1 MSRSEVGL
9 AHTIDEVAEGNE
21 VTEKRGQLEGNPQR
35 TAKDQTQRW
44 QPLLPH
50 LLRVNAVARRSG
62 QTRFTA
68 LLHHVDV
75 EAPKRAFKRQRRA
88 ASPGVDRVTVDEYEQ
103 HLEENLQRLHE
114 RVHSGQYWPK
124 PVLRAYIPKADG
136 GKRGLGLPALEDK
149 IVQSA
154 VAEVLNAIY
163 EADFYGFSYGFR
175 PGRSPHM
182 ALASLDKAL
191 MTQRVNWVLDLDLRT
206 FFDSLD
212 HEWMVRML
220 EHRIAD
226 RRIIRLIKRW
236 LKAGVLESG
245 EWTAVE
251 TGSPQGSGI
260 SPILANIFLHY
271 SLDAW
276 IHQWRTRHAR
286 GQIVVI
292 RYADDVIA
300 GAQYESDARKLLDA
314 LTERL
319 AKFGLA
325 LNEDKTRL
333 IEFGRFAAQRRAQAG
348 HGATRDV
355 QLPWVYPLLRDD
367 SKWKVH
373 GQAEDASDTDG
384 SQAKRATSR
393 VEKAVARESARATCL
408 AEPGPARALSV
419 LRRHLQRQSAEPVLP
434 AGQADVVQGPAA
446 AQPEI
451 RHELAAVRSFA
462 NGTSAPE
469 TDDPSSLAWS
479 GRMTA
484 GPSRGAGCPNG
495 ARPDLQG

>member
-9 AHTIDEVAEGNE
+9 AHSIDEVIEGNE
-21 VTEKRGQLEGNPQR
+21 VTEKRGQLEGTPQEA
-35 TAKDQTQRW
+35 AKGQTQRW

-50 LLRVNAVARRSG
+50 LLRVNAAARRSG

-75 EAPKRAFKRQRRA
+75 AALRRAFKRQRRA
-88 ASPGVDRVTVDEYEQ
+88 ASPGVDRVTVDEYER

-175 PGRSPHM
+175 PGRSPHK

-191 MTQRVNWVLDLDLRT
+191 MTQRVNWVLDFDIQT

-212 HEWMVRML
+212 HEWLVRML

-226 RRIIRLIKRW
+226 RRIIRLVRRW
-236 LKAGVLESG
+236 LRAGILESG
-245 EWTAVE
+245 EWRVVE

-260 SPILANIFLHY
+260 SPLLANVFLHY
-271 SLDAW
+271 SFDAW
-276 IHQWRTRHAR
+276 ISQWRRRHAR
-286 GQIVVI
+286 GQMVVI
-292 RYADDVIA
+292 RYADDAIA
-300 GAQYESDARKLLDA
+300 GAQYESDARKLLEA
-314 LTERL
+314 LRERL

-325 LNEDKTRL
+325 LNEHKTRL
-333 IEFGRFAAQRRAQAG
+333 IEFGRFAAQRRTQAG
-348 HGATRDV
+348 LRRPETFNFLGFTHYCGTTRSGKFMVKRKTQATRLARKLTELRAQLRRRWHATVPEQHAWLSQVLRGHYRYYGLIFNGRSLNQFYQLVKRMWFKALQRRSQKSRINWTQFDRLQSNLPLPRPTIHQVWHGAT
-355 QLPWVYPLLRDD
+355 
-367 SKWKVH
+367 
-373 GQAEDASDTDG
+373 G
-384 SQAKRATSR
+384 
-393 VEKAVARESARATCL
+393 
-408 AEPGPARALSV
+408 
-419 LRRHLQRQSAEPVLP
+419 
-434 AGQADVVQGPAA
+434 
-446 AQPEI
+446 
-451 RHELAAVRSFA
+451 
-462 NGTSAPE
+462 
-469 TDDPSSLAWS
+469 
-479 GRMTA
+479 
-484 GPSRGAGCPNG
+484 
-495 ARPDLQG
+495 

>member
-1 MSRSEVGL
+1 VSRSEVGL

-21 VTEKRGQLEGNPQR
+21 VTEKRGQLEGNPHR
-35 TAKDQTQRW
+35 TAKGQTQRW

-75 EAPKRAFKRQRRA
+75 EALRRAFKRQRRA

-260 SPILANIFLHY
+260 SPILANVFLHY

-314 LTERL
+314 LKERL

-348 HGATRDV
+348 LRRPETFNFLGFTHYCGSTRSGKFMVKRKTQATRMVRKLKELRAELRRRWHAKVPEQHAWLSQVLRGHYQYYGVIFNASALSQFYQLVKRMWFKALQRRSQKSGMNWKQFDRLQTVLPLPRPMIHQAWHGA
-355 QLPWVYPLLRDD
+355 
-367 SKWKVH
+367 
-373 GQAEDASDTDG
+373 
-384 SQAKRATSR
+384 
-393 VEKAVARESARATCL
+393 
-408 AEPGPARALSV
+408 
-419 LRRHLQRQSAEPVLP
+419 
-434 AGQADVVQGPAA
+434 AG
-446 AQPEI
+446 
-451 RHELAAVRSFA
+451 
-462 NGTSAPE
+462 
-469 TDDPSSLAWS
+469 
-479 GRMTA
+479 
-484 GPSRGAGCPNG
+484 
-495 ARPDLQG
+495 

>member
-1 MSRSEVGL
+1 
-9 AHTIDEVAEGNE
+9 
-21 VTEKRGQLEGNPQR
+21 
-35 TAKDQTQRW
+35 
-44 QPLLPH
+44 
-50 LLRVNAVARRSG
+50 
-62 QTRFTA
+62 
-68 LLHHVDV
+68 
-75 EAPKRAFKRQRRA
+75 
-88 ASPGVDRVTVDEYEQ
+88 VTVDDYEQ
-103 HLEENLQRLHE
+103 NLEKNLQPLHA
-114 RVHSGQYWPK
+114 RGHSGQYWPK

-136 GKRGLGLPALEDK
+136 GKRGLGPPALDDK

-154 VAEVLNAIY
+154 VAELLNAIY

-175 PGRSPHM
+175 PGCSPHM

-260 SPILANIFLHY
+260 SPILANVFLHY

-314 LTERL
+314 LKERL
-319 AKFGLA
+319 AKFGLP

-333 IEFGRFAAQRRAQAG
+333 IELGGSPLSVEQRRVCGDQRRSTSLG
-348 HGATRDV
+348 
-355 QLPWVYPLLRDD
+355 LP
-367 SKWKVH
+367 
-373 GQAEDASDTDG
+373 TI
-384 SQAKRATSR
+384 
-393 VEKAVARESARATCL
+393 
-408 AEPGPARALSV
+408 
-419 LRRHLQRQSAEPVLP
+419 
-434 AGQADVVQGPAA
+434 AGQ
-446 AQPEI
+446 PEV
-451 RHELAAVRSFA
+451 E
-462 NGTSAPE
+462 
-469 TDDPSSLAWS
+469 SSWSS
-479 GRMTA
+479 GRRKR
-484 GPSRGAGCPNG
+484 RGWFAS
-495 ARPDLQG
+495 